1 MRKSALYTHRKAL
14 FSARRALLFALC
26 AALLCSGCVPVSTAM
41 ETPAP
46 AVPDASAAPGATP
59 APEPDYTA
67 LAARAEAVFQ
77 EAFSLDPSTFALPEM
92 QYITELM
99 AQYDV
104 FLAMLDALKAAAHS
118 AFAEAYS
125 AVCGEYPALPAGRVS
140 VAAPGWQELMSLHRV
155 LGAQLAPALAEHCA
169 VHAELT
175 PECVSFSISFA
186 PPEAFVGA
194 SGEAHF
200 SFTTLYAYLNTIY
213 DETGA
218 ETEYVDEP
226 LPEEYLATLADPL
239 PGRHIKDGWYGARS
253 QNTRKHTGTDIRAAA
268 DEPILSCTNGQVI
281 CIGTSAIAGNY
292 VVVLDDLGYEY
303 HYYHMIRVTDFL
315 AEGDRVAAGD
325 VIGNVGNTGNSD
337 ANHLHLAI
345 ITSEKAYINPYPVLC
360 AVRELQKVFW

>member
-1 MRKSALYTHRKAL
+1 
-14 FSARRALLFALC
+14 
-26 AALLCSGCVPVSTAM
+26 M

-77 EAFSLDPSTFALPEM
+77 EAFSLDPSAFALSEM

-104 FLAMLDALKAAAHS
+104 FLAMQDALKAAAHS

-155 LGAQLAPALAEHCA
+155 LGAQLAPTLAEHCA

-239 PGRHIKDGWYGARS
+239 PGRHIKDGWYGARP
-253 QNTRKHTGTDIRAAA
+253 QNTRMGSSVPRR
-268 DEPILSCTNGQVI
+268 TNPSSPAQ
-281 CIGTSAIAGNY
+281 TA
-292 VVVLDDLGYEY
+292 
-303 HYYHMIRVTDFL
+303 R
-315 AEGDRVAAGD
+315 
-325 VIGNVGNTGNSD
+325 
-337 ANHLHLAI
+337 
-345 ITSEKAYINPYPVLC
+345 
-360 AVRELQKVFW
+360 